1 MSVGSLELLGATTA
15 RVARLDS
22 GRLGILQVLAECHLP
37 VNIETIRALLVPEP
51 YSALAELDSGL
62 GQLQEQGLLAIDQ
75 RIDKRYTLPPLVR
88 DAVRDGFTAE
98 DRLRL
103 RDLLRQH
110 FETLPAV
117 DYGKVVCLDD
127 LASAIELY
135 HALIGLHRYDDA
147 FMVFRSRLSD
157 ATLFRLNAIRE
168 RVQLL
173 ELLIPDGV
181 GAVPRLSSARDQ
193 VWVMNNLAMAVELRG
208 RPGSA
213 APLFQ
218 LAAEISMHA
227 GDYRMQATSLNNL
240 AYCLR
245 LTGSLRASVVSAR
258 TALALSHVTHDLHQ
272 EGVSQCNLGIVA
284 TTCGDLT
291 EADKAMWRAA
301 EICQD
306 RSTQQCEGYLSAY
319 LAELSMY
326 RDDPVTARTL
336 ADRAWELAAAQSIE
350 VDFIRA
356 ARLQGLISLAL
367 GELEV
372 AAERFDHALTRLA
385 SCELVEEQ
393 LLTLVAM
400 ARLLR
405 RLHQPQQAWSLLSE
419 LWKMADQGPYPLI
432 RTDALN
438 LQAGLAREVGNHDEA
453 VTAAGRA
460 YALAWS
466 DGPPFAYYWGL
477 QEARRLLLELGSPE
491 PELTA
496 SASRG
501 YQQDSFSVSKW
512 LQQQTTA
519 IISYPIEC
527 GRADACVV
535 ATSTARWP
543 VASNAR
549 GINKESRKPGR

>member
-1 MSVGSLELLGATTA
+1 MSVVSSDLLGAATA
-15 RVARLDS
+15 RVARLNR
-22 GRLGILQVLAECHLP
+22 GRRRILQLLAVCHLP

-51 YSALAELDSGL
+51 YSALAELDSDL
-62 GQLQEQGLLAIDQ
+62 GHLQGQGLLAIEH

-88 DAVRDGFTAE
+88 DAVGDSLTAE
-98 DRLRL
+98 NRLRIC
-103 RDLLRQH
+103 DLLRRH
-110 FETLPAV
+110 LETLPAV

-127 LASAIELY
+127 LASAVELY
-135 HALIGLHRYDDA
+135 HALIGLHRYEDA

-157 ATLFRLNAIRE
+157 ATLYRLNAIRE
-168 RVQLL
+168 RVRLL
-173 ELLIPDGV
+173 ELLIPDGA
-181 GAVPRLSSARDQ
+181 GTVPRLSSARDQ
-193 VWVMNNLAMAVELRG
+193 VWVLNNLAMAVELRG

-218 LAAEISMHA
+218 LAAEVSMRA
-227 GDYRMQATSLNNL
+227 GDHRMQAASLNNL

-245 LTGSLRASVVSAR
+245 LTGRLRASVVSAR
-258 TALALSHVTHDLHQ
+258 TALALSSVTHDLHQ

-291 EADKAMWRAA
+291 EAEKAMWRAA
-301 EICQD
+301 EICQE
-306 RSTQQCEGYLSAY
+306 RSTQQCEGFLSAY

-326 RDDPVTARTL
+326 RNDLATARTL

-356 ARLQGLISLAL
+356 ARLQGLISLSI

-419 LWKMADQGPYPLI
+419 LWEMADQGPYPLI

-438 LQAGLAREVGNHDEA
+438 LQAGLAREVGDHDEA
-453 VTAAGRA
+453 VVSAGRA

-491 PELTA
+491 PELA
-496 SASRG
+496 SYGRSPHDSASRG
-501 YQQDSFSVSKW
+501 YRQDRGSV
-512 LQQQTTA
+512 LRA
-519 IISYPIEC
+519 
-527 GRADACVV
+527 GRV
-535 ATSTARWP
+535 TG
-543 VASNAR
+543 VASACC
-549 GINKESRKPGR
+549 KTSFASRH